1 MGFRAQAANRGQEV
15 ERSPAWLIFVGC
27 VLAILLWQE
36 DIEQTEFFS
45 LRPVRG
51 SSGTGPEMRVL
62 L

>member
-15 ERSPAWLIFVGC
+15 ERSPAWLIFVGG
-27 VLAILLWQE
+27 VLAILLWQG
-36 DIEQTEFFS
+36 DVEQTEFRT

-51 SSGTGPEMRVL
+51 SSGTAPQMGVL